1 MTPQRMDIIR
11 KVDMRSVLLAIKSA
25 RQYLTNQQYRTL
37 RGQALSGDLDG
48 ALRGLSRIMIRR
60 FGNKKC

>member
-48 ALRGLSRIMIRR
+48 ALRGLSRIMIMRCVN
-60 FGNKKC
+60 NK